1 LSTYHANAP
10 ERYGEEK
17 WGGYDV
23 LLQIDGTVIA
33 LARRGLYLSG
43 TGWGQTPV
51 RLELVGYRTLEAWL
65 DYNCYGYGTKK
76 DEQKYTEQTVF
87 FLKAGDLFSRSM
99 AISLTYRKLIWCP
112 PCYVFGA
119 DAD

>member
-43 TGWGQTPV
+43 TGWGQIPV
-51 RLELVGYRTLEAWL
+51 RLELVGYRTLEACFVL
-65 DYNCYGYGTKK
+65 D
-76 DEQKYTEQTVF
+76 
-87 FLKAGDLFSRSM
+87 
-99 AISLTYRKLIWCP
+99 
-112 PCYVFGA
+112 
-119 DAD
+119 